1 MKKNY
6 IQIIRK
12 TLKVIILLMLNS
24 YVSAQIPANAAKAD
38 PEATSVT
45 QVPVGNDI
53 AGSAVINFKFT
64 NAATSVDNTG
74 EIPAGA
80 VRVTITFPATS
91 AYSSP
96 GSIPKFAIESFNDQP
111 NGVVTLVNNALI
123 LEKEVLD
130 LLINVRG
137 TAMGSGTIT
146 FNVSTTTPVTTENL
160 NATNDNQSAAFNT
173 SMVLPVNLKSFDA
186 SINNC
191 VSNLNWQSTSE
202 DNLKNYL
209 LEYSYDGNT
218 YIGFY
223 EVNAKGNNSTY
234 NTNHTPAKGKVFYRL
249 KMIDFDGKYEYSK
262 IIPLNIICNKSWAV
276 VYPNPTTQIINVN
289 ISTLNKLPTTVVLYD
304 AVGKKILSQLL
315 QNGTNKIDVSKIALG
330 IYTVTFSENI
340 GIKNSSIIIK

>member
-6 IQIIRK
+6 IQTIRK
-12 TLKVIILLMLNS
+12 TLKVILLLMLNS
-24 YVSAQIPANAAKAD
+24 YVSAQIPLNAANAD
-38 PEATSVT
+38 PSTTSVT

-53 AGSAVINFKFT
+53 AGSALINFKFT
-64 NAATSVDNTG
+64 NEALTVDSTG
-74 EIPAGA
+74 QIPAGA
-80 VRVTITFPATS
+80 VRLTITFPATS
-91 AYSSP
+91 AFSSAS
-96 GSIPKFAIESFNDQP
+96 SIPKFHIESNDQP
-111 NGVVTLVNNALI
+111 NGVVTLINDSII

-130 LLINVRG
+130 LLINVKG
-137 TAMGSGTIT
+137 TATGSGTIT
-146 FNVSTTTPVTTENL
+146 YIVSLALPETSRNLQINNETTL
-160 NATNDNQSAAFNT
+160 ATFNT

-191 VSNLNWQSTSE
+191 DNNINWQSASE

-223 EVNAKGNNSTY
+223 EVNAKGNNSLY
-234 NTNHTPAKGKVFYRL
+234 NTNHTPTKGKVFYRL

-330 IYTVTFSENI
+330 IYTVTFSENT

>member
-6 IQIIRK
+6 IQTIRK
-12 TLKVIILLMLNS
+12 TLKVITLLMLNS
-24 YVSAQIPANAAKAD
+24 YVFAQIPVNAMTAD
-38 PEATSVT
+38 PAATSIT

-64 NAATSVDNTG
+64 NDAALVNITG
-74 EIPAGA
+74 QIPVGA

-91 AYSSP
+91 AFSSAD
-96 GSIPKFAIESFNDQP
+96 SIPKFHIEGSNDQP
-111 NGVVTLVNNALI
+111 NGVVTLVNDSII

-137 TAMGSGTIT
+137 TATGSGTIT
-146 FNVSTTTPVTTENL
+146 YIVSLTGTDSSANQRTNNDTTS
-160 NATNDNQSAAFNT
+160 ATFNT
-173 SMVLPVNLKSFDA
+173 SMVLPVKLKSFDA

-191 VSNLNWQSTSE
+191 VSIINWQSASE

-249 KMIDFDGKYEYSK
+249 KMIDFDGKYENSS
-262 IIPLNIICNKSWAV
+262 IVPLSIICNKSWAV
-276 VYPNPTTQIINVN
+276 VYPNPTTQIVNVN

-315 QNGTNKIDVSKIALG
+315 QNGTNKIDVSKITLG
-330 IYTVTFSENI
+330 IYTVTFSENT
-340 GIKNSSIIIK
+340 GIKNSLIIIK